1 MKKIVRI
8 MAVALV
14 ASIAAFTTSVSTIQ
28 AQDQDVMKQAM
39 EGYQKISSMTASV
52 KKTTHN
58 TMVTKD
64 QVSTGTFYFKK
75 PAKMCVSTNGGKDK
89 LVTDGEKFTIVQDG
103 KASTATG
110 GSSSSLG
117 PLTTAIK
124 NITSGNAD
132 TDLSD
137 VADVDME
144 RDATSMTMTIT
155 PITANAA
162 ERRKLVYQS
171 FVIVIDTK
179 AGELRS
185 VRLNGKSGNYELY
198 EFSNY
203 KMDVPVNDSVFEVK

>member
-1 MKKIVRI
+1 MKKIFRI
-8 MAVALV
+8 LVLVVV
-14 ASIAAFTTSVSTIQ
+14 ASLTTLTTVQ

-39 EGYQKISSMTASV
+39 EGYKKINSMTASV

-58 TMVTKD
+58 EMVTKD

-75 PAKMCVSTNGGKDK
+75 PAKMCVTTNGGKDK
-89 LVTDGEKFTIVQDG
+89 LVTDGETFTIVQNG

-110 GSSSSLG
+110 GGNSALT
-117 PLTTAIK
+117 PLINAIK
-124 NITSGNAD
+124 NITSGNEE

-144 RDATSMTMTIT
+144 RDADSMTMTII
-155 PITANAA
+155 PITKNAA
-162 ERRKLVYQS
+162 ERRKMLYQS
-171 FVIVIDTK
+171 FVIVIDSK

-185 VRLNGKSGNYELY
+185 IRLNGKGKNYEVY

-203 KMDVPVNDSVFEVK
+203 KMDVPVNDSVFNVK